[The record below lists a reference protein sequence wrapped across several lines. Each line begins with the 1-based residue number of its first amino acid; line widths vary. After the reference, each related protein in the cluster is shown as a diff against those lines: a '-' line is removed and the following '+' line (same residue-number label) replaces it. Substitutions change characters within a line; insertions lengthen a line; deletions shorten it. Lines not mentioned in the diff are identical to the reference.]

1 MLRRREAPKD
11 ASPHPSPEPV
21 LGPAKGRTR
30 GATPSPSGRR
40 DSRREFPFWLLAAIL
55 LAILFFWL
63 IVADNDYRIIF
74 RALRRGVL
82 TTLWVT
88 IVAFALAAALGLLV
102 ALGRVSR
109 FRLLREVTTFY
120 VEILRGIPV
129 LVLLFYVAFVG
140 APGIVRLWN
149 WAFGWPIDAGILPPL
164 TVRDFDL
171 TWRAIFALTISYSAY
186 LAEIFRAGIEAVP
199 KGHLEAA
206 WSLGLSRP
214 ATFRFIVLPQA
225 IRVVLPPLG
234 NDFVA
239 MIKDSALVSALG
251 VQDITQLGKVY
262 SASTFLFFETYNVV
276 AFLYLVMTL
285 SLSLLVRALETRL
298 KRKGEAVS

>member
-1 MLRRREAPKD
+1 MTIDAETATPPRTPRREIPYWLIA
-11 ASPHPSPEPV
+11 AAL
-21 LGPAKGRTR
+21 LG
-30 GATPSPSGRR
+30 
-40 DSRREFPFWLLAAIL
+40 
-55 LAILFFWL
+55 ILFFWL

-74 RALRRGVL
+74 RALRKGIL

-88 IVAFALAAALGLLV
+88 IVAYALAALLGLIV

-109 FRLLREVTTFY
+109 LRFIREVATFY
-120 VEILRGIPV
+120 VEIVRGIPV

-140 APGIVRLWN
+140 APQLVLFWN
-149 WAFGWPIDAGILPPL
+149 WALAWPIEQGLVPEL
-164 TVRDFDL
+164 TVRDFSL
-171 TWRAIFALTISYSAY
+171 TGRAIFALTISYSAY
-186 LAEIFRAGIEAVP
+186 LAEVFRAGIEAIP
-199 KGHLEAA
+199 KGHTEAA
-206 WSLGLSRP
+206 WSLGLSRWQ
-214 ATFRFIVLPQA
+214 ALRLIVLPQA
-225 IRVVLPPLG
+225 IRTVLPPLG

-285 SLSLLVRALETRL
+285 SLSLLVRALERHL
-298 KRKGEAVS
+298 KRRGSVAGAT

>member
-1 MLRRREAPKD
+1 MTAEGTSAPKQ
-11 ASPHPSPEPV
+11 
-21 LGPAKGRTR
+21 KG
-30 GATPSPSGRR
+30 
-40 DSRREFPFWLLAAIL
+40 REFPFWLLAAVL

-63 IVADNDYRIIF
+63 IVADYDYRTIF
-74 RALRRGVL
+74 SALRKGVL
-82 TTLWVT
+82 VTLWVT
-88 IVAFALAAALGLLV
+88 VVAFALAAAFGLFV

-109 FRLLREVTTFY
+109 LRVMREVATFY
-120 VEILRGIPV
+120 VEIVRGIPV

-140 APGIVRLWN
+140 APQLVVAWN
-149 WAFGWPIDAGILPPL
+149 WAFAWPIDAGLLPAL
-164 TVRDFDL
+164 SVRDFDF
-171 TWRAIFALTISYSAY
+171 TWRAIVALTVSYSAY

-206 WSLGLSRP
+206 WSLGLSRRH
-214 ATFRFIVLPQA
+214 TFRFIVLPQA

-285 SLSLLVRALETRL
+285 SLSLLVRGLEHRL
-298 KRKGEAVS
+298 KTRGRAGD